1 MHMAALHEGK
11 DGQRLESWKE
21 IAVFFDR
28 DRKTVQR
35 WEKDLGLPVHRL
47 PGLSKGRVYAFA
59 QELAEW
65 AQQPRES
72 SIEVAIESATESVE
86 PRLVLVPPAGTH
98 LPNTTDEPNR
108 FLPLHRTLVTA
119 VLVVLL
125 MGTIGFSSRKFSLAS
140 MAVRPQPAN
149 SRGATHIPNPEAE
162 RLYLEGRY
170 YWNERTAAGLTRA
183 LDDFTQAIIL
193 DPQDAKAYA
202 GLADSYNLIREYSAM
217 PEDEAFPRAENAAR
231 KAIELDPNLA
241 EGHRALAFPSFWWRH
256 DFAVANREFQRAI
269 ALSPN
274 DATAHLW
281 YANVLKNAGENER
294 AVEEINRAQEL
305 DPSSSSIRAD
315 KGLILY
321 GAGRREEA
329 LSLLRQMKKNEPGFL
344 SPHNYLAQIYWGE
357 HDFPHY
363 LQEAE
368 DKARL
373 ANRPDELELVAAEK
387 KGFAQGGSRGFLE
400 AMLGVQKE
408 LYAQEKISAY
418 PLAQTAALLGKKD
431 EALQYL
437 MASLGRHEGIRV
449 DIATDTALLSLHD
462 EPAFKQLAAELGLP
476 ATTK

>member
-1 MHMAALHEGK
+1 MAALHQGK
-11 DGQRLESWKE
+11 SGERLESWKE

-47 PGLSKGRVYAFA
+47 PGVSKGRVYAFA
-59 QELAEW
+59 QELADW
-65 AQQPRES
+65 AQQPCEA
-72 SIEVAIESATESVE
+72 SIEVAFETGTGSVE
-86 PRLVLVPPAGTH
+86 PLLLLVPSADTN
-98 LPNTTDEPNR
+98 LLNKTNEPSR
-108 FLPLHRTLVTA
+108 FLPLHRTFVITALA
-119 VLVVLL
+119 VLFV
-125 MGTIGFSSRKFSLAS
+125 GTIGFSSRKFSLAS
-140 MAVRPQPAN
+140 PAVAPPLAN
-149 SRGATHIPNPEAE
+149 SQGARHAPNPEAE

-170 YWNERTAAGLTRA
+170 YWNQRTAAGLTQA
-183 LDDFTQAIIL
+183 LDDFTQAIVL

-202 GLADSYNLIREYSAM
+202 GLADSYDLIREYSAI
-217 PEDEAFPRAENAAR
+217 PEDEAFPRAETAAR

-241 EGHRALAFPSFWWRH
+241 EGHRALAFPLFWWRH
-256 DFAVANREFQRAI
+256 DFAIANREFQRAI

-329 LSLLRQMKKNEPGFL
+329 LSLLRQMKKNEPAFL

-357 HDFPHY
+357 HDYPDY

-368 DKARL
+368 DTARL
-373 ANRPDELELVAAEK
+373 SNRPDELELVAAEK
-387 KGFAQGGSRGFLE
+387 KGLAQGGASGFLE
-400 AMLGVQKE
+400 GMLGVQKK
-408 LYAQEKISAY
+408 LYAQEKIPAY
-418 PLAQTAALLGKKD
+418 PLAQTAALLGKKA

-437 MASLGRHEGIRV
+437 MASLSRHERRLV
-449 DIATDTALLSLHD
+449 DIATDTTLLSLHD
-462 EPAFKQLAAELGLP
+462 EPTFKQLTAEVGLP
-476 ATTK
+476 APTK